1 MSSPFSR
8 TAGTPRNVRPARWS
22 AGFTLIELLASVAI
36 VGILTSIAVPRYWT
50 YREKA
55 QIVRAIGDIRT
66 LRIEIL
72 SRDTLPL
79 SLAEIGRGGMLDPW
93 GNPYQF
99 LNFSTTPGRGAPRGA
114 RRDRFLVPINSQF
127 DLYSMGPDGRSS
139 PPLTARNSRDDIVM
153 ANDGGYVGPASGY

>member
-22 AGFTLIELLASVAI
+22 SGFTLIELLASVAI

-66 LRIEIL
+66 LRVEIL

-99 LNFSTTPGRGAPRGA
+99 LNFGTSPGRGAPRGA

-139 PPLTARNSRDDIVM
+139 PPLTARNSRDDIIM